1 MQLLSDQMHKP
12 LRLQTVQL
20 IIVKHFF
27 SLTRVATQN
36 MQIQNYAKS
45 VFKMSLCTQDK
56 KVEWPHA
63 GRKSVLLIPVSCK
76 TFVSLFSP
84 AGPLRSP
91 PVLRLTSDRAAPLSI
106 SKPSGRAF
114 DSCVTLPGC
123 SREVLPSTHLVVTS
137 AVRLGGGREQQGAAR
152 LGYRTLPFSS
162 TQGASDNN
170 SLQHLI
176 EILQEK
182 PLRTSKIKTQILLSS
197 W

>member
-1 MQLLSDQMHKP
+1 
-12 LRLQTVQL
+12 
-20 IIVKHFF
+20 
-27 SLTRVATQN
+27 
-36 MQIQNYAKS
+36 MQIRNYAKS

-137 AVRLGGGREQQGAAR
+137 AVRLGGEGSNKELPGSATGHCHFPPRREHQTTTAR
-152 LGYRTLPFSS
+152 NTSLKFSRKS
-162 TQGASDNN
+162 PWEQ
-170 SLQHLI
+170 
-176 EILQEK
+176 
-182 PLRTSKIKTQILLSS
+182 IKWKHKSC
-197 W
+197 